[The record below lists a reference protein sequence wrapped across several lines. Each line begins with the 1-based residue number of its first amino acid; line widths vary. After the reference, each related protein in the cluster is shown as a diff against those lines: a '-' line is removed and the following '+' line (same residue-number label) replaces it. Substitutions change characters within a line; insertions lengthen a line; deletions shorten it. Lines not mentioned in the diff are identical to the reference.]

1 MPVVIE
7 WTKDLQYLAQDD
19 EGHGIIV
26 ESRREKI
33 PAGFSPT
40 KLLLAAAEACM
51 SNHLLEV
58 LVKKRIAVT
67 KLRVLADGVRA
78 EEHPKKFK
86 SITLTFEVQ
95 GNVSREVLDGVL
107 LLVKEKYCSVLNSL
121 DPAINVKLES
131 RVIAE

>member
-1 MPVVIE
+1 MPIIIE
-7 WTKDLQYLAQDD
+7 WVGNLQNVASDD
-19 EGHGIIV
+19 SGHSVII
-26 ESRREKI
+26 ESRRENT
-33 PAGFSPT
+33 PAGFSAT
-40 KLLLAAAEACM
+40 QILLIAAASCM
-51 SNHLLEV
+51 SNHVVEILQ
-58 LVKKRIAVT
+58 KKRLQIK

-78 EEHPKKFK
+78 VEHPKKFK

-95 GNVSREVLDGVL
+95 GNVSQEVLDGVL

>member
-1 MPVVIE
+1 MQVVIE
-7 WTKDLQYLAQDD
+7 WTKDMQYLAQDD

-40 KLLLAAAEACM
+40 KLLLAAAASCM

-67 KLRVLADGVRA
+67 KLRVLADGERA
-78 EEHPKKFK
+78 AEHPKKIK

-95 GNVSREVLDGVL
+95 ANVSLEILDGVL

-121 DPAINVKLES
+121 DPQMAVKTES
-131 RVIAE
+131 RIVA